1 MTISRS
7 SSPRALA
14 ACAAAAFLAWS
25 AAAALA
31 QCTEDHLITESSPA
45 ADDQFGA
52 GVAVEGEW
60 LAIGS
65 WGRDGAAGADAGAV
79 SVFRRNPLT
88 RDWDAVQTLTAS
100 DGGTGDHFGS
110 AVSLDSGW
118 LAIGAP
124 DHDHNGV
131 TDCGAV
137 YVFQNVNGSWIEK
150 GELLASDGA
159 AGDQY
164 GASLCVKG
172 NTLVV
177 GAWLDDGLAG
187 NDTGSAYAY
196 SYHTIFGWANEQKL
210 TAADAAYEDKFGVSV
225 ACDDSLLVCGA
236 YHDDDP
242 GVGFDAGSVYVFCR
256 SGGLWSACQKLIA
269 GDRGINDELGASVA
283 ILGDVIAA
291 GAPGNDETFPAV
303 DVGAVYVFRRHGGSF
318 FEEEKLMPGAIS
330 PFDRFGAAVGVGD
343 DVVVGAAP
351 GDDHPDRDMG
361 SAFTFRHVGG
371 FGSACG
377 WVEDRWLAEKL
388 AAKDDGLGSCLSVD
402 GGTAAVGIRHDD
414 ANGIA
419 DSGSVALFVVAE
431 LGLETSAGCVTAGQT
446 LTFAMCC
453 GDPGEPALLALVSP
467 VFSPLVVGVFGPD
480 CHWELSATVPPGLE
494 GLTAT
499 FEAFE
504 IVECAD
510 KAFASNKDTVTFKVT
525 CP

>member
-1 MTISRS
+1 MTISRF
-7 SSPRALA
+7 SSPRALT

-31 QCTEDHLITESSPA
+31 QCTEDHLITASSPA

-124 DHDHNGV
+124 DQDHNGV

-377 WVEDRWLAEKL
+377 WVEDRWLRRSSPRRTTVSAAASPSTAERPPSASVTTMPMGSRTPDRL
-388 AAKDDGLGSCLSVD
+388 PSSWSPSSASRPAPAASRPVRHSRSRCAAAIRASRRCWRSSRRCSRLSWWGCSAPIATGSCRRRCPRGSKGSPPRSRRSRSSSVR
-402 GGTAAVGIRHDD
+402 TRRSHR
-414 ANGIA
+414 
-419 DSGSVALFVVAE
+419 
-431 LGLETSAGCVTAGQT
+431 TRTR
-446 LTFAMCC
+446 
-453 GDPGEPALLALVSP
+453 
-467 VFSPLVVGVFGPD
+467 
-480 CHWELSATVPPGLE
+480 
-494 GLTAT
+494 
-499 FEAFE
+499 
-504 IVECAD
+504 
-510 KAFASNKDTVTFKVT
+510 
-525 CP
+525 